1 MSGGG
6 PWTPCPVF
14 SRPPPQTLRPPLVKL
29 TKCVKGSGFARFKK
43 CVKGLSRSY
52 SRYTIWSTAIVI
64 QNACNIASKWQQQAR
79 GVQQSFHTT
88 TKQAVGGGATVGEML
103 IQNVSLLLGTYINH
117 QSENLTFNPISIPIR
132 YKNVKI
138 NQFLKMVIQYIVQ

>member
-14 SRPPPQTLRPPLVKL
+14 SRPPPQTLRPPPLVKL

-52 SRYTIWSTAIVI
+52 SRYTILF
-64 QNACNIASKWQQQAR
+64 
-79 GVQQSFHTT
+79 GVQQSLFRMH
-88 TKQAVGGGATVGEML
+88 VILRRSGSSRLE
-103 IQNVSLLLGTYINH
+103 VSSSLFILP
-117 QSENLTFNPISIPIR
+117 QSRQLAEAPQWG
-132 YKNVKI
+132 KC
-138 NQFLKMVIQYIVQ
+138 

>member
-1 MSGGG
+1 MSGGGG

-52 SRYTIWSTAIVI
+52 SRYTILFEVQQSLFRMHRY
-64 QNACNIASKWQQQAR
+64 NIAS
-79 GVQQSFHTT
+79 
-88 TKQAVGGGATVGEML
+88 
-103 IQNVSLLLGTYINH
+103 N
-117 QSENLTFNPISIPIR
+117 
-132 YKNVKI
+132 
-138 NQFLKMVIQYIVQ
+138 

>member
-43 CVKGLSRSY
+43 CPVGILF
-52 SRYTIWSTAIVI
+52 
-64 QNACNIASKWQQQAR
+64 
-79 GVQQSFHTT
+79 GVQQSLFRMH
-88 TKQAVGGGATVGEML
+88 VILRRSGSSRLE
-103 IQNVSLLLGTYINH
+103 VSSSLFILP
-117 QSENLTFNPISIPIR
+117 QSRQLAEAPQWG
-132 YKNVKI
+132 KC
-138 NQFLKMVIQYIVQ
+138 

>member
-43 CVKGLSRSY
+43 CVLRVCHGPPVVGILF
-52 SRYTIWSTAIVI
+52 
-64 QNACNIASKWQQQAR
+64 
-79 GVQQSFHTT
+79 GVQQSLFRIHC
-88 TKQAVGGGATVGEML
+88 
-103 IQNVSLLLGTYINH
+103 
-117 QSENLTFNPISIPIR
+117 
-132 YKNVKI
+132 
-138 NQFLKMVIQYIVQ
+138 VQVVVAG

>member
-43 CVKGLSRSY
+43 CIKGLTRWSSS

-64 QNACNIASKWQQQAR
+64 QNALRRSGTQQQAR

-132 YKNVKI
+132 YIKNVKI
-138 NQFLKMVIQYIVQ
+138 NQFLN